1 MSALC
6 CVSLYVHVDVAQALG
21 VLLYVLCFG
30 RLPFAGDS
38 KLQIINAR
46 YDMPRS
52 GQHNRPQ
59 QVRERTC
66 RGGRGGLILQ
76 VGTLAAQTVPMPLHI
91 PTCHSR

>member
-1 MSALC
+1 VAAAVLSAFC
-6 CVSLYVHVDVAQALG
+6 CGSLHVHDYVAQALG

-46 YDMPRS
+46 YDMPRN

-59 QVRERTC
+59 QVRERAHKARSRGRLCSC
-66 RGGRGGLILQ
+66 RMALY
-76 VGTLAAQTVPMPLHI
+76 
-91 PTCHSR
+91 